1 MPRLTPQRI
10 SAMLA
15 RVTSDLASEKDE
27 GGASDLR
34 ILKMRLETAIA
45 LAEQQGTPIT
55 SERAPP
61 GVTVH

>member
-15 RVTSDLASEKDE
+15 RVTLDLASEKDE
-27 GGASDLR
+27 GRASDLR
-34 ILKMRLETAIA
+34 ILKMKLEFLQKVRRLS
-45 LAEQQGTPIT
+45 EQSAVEG
-55 SERAPP
+55 APP